1 MVEYIDFAQITVY
14 LFWFFFAGLI
24 IYLRR
29 EDKREG
35 YPLESDR
42 KGVVV
47 EGWPGVPTS
56 GSTRSSRLKHP
67 ALDPS
72 DPANY
77 MSEAEGVPGPST
89 QEAR

>member
-1 MVEYIDFAQITVY
+1 MEYIDFAQIAVY
-14 LFWFFFAGLI
+14 LFWFFFAGLV

-35 YPLESDR
+35 YPLQSDR

-47 EGWPGVPTS
+47 EGWPGVPDGPS
-56 GSTRSSRLKHP
+56 IRSTRLKHP

-72 DPANY
+72 DPDHY
-77 MSEAEGVPGPST
+77 MPESDGNPGPRVK
-89 QEAR
+89 EAR